1 MLTVTRNN
9 DVMPTIPWRGIMSEH
24 AITGACGNRN
34 HAEAVR
40 RRALAQPLHGTAVAA
55 VRRE

>member
-1 MLTVTRNN
+1 MLTRNN
-9 DVMPTIPWRGIMSEH
+9 DDVPTIPWWGIRSGH
-24 AITGACGNRN
+24 AITAACGNRN